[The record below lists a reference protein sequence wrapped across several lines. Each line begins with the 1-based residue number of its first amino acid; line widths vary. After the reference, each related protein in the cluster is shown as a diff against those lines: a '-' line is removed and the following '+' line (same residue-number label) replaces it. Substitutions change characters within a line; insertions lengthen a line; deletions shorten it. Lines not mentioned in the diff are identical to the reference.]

1 MTSDGWLCG
10 VYKKIFRRDQR
21 IRRNHIG
28 NAKISTADLKGSELF
43 EKNCKGLTTDNEFYI
58 HTVYTD
64 IQRKERAIMETVITR
79 KVGNSVTVTIPKELN
94 ISIGREYHVYKG
106 ADDVIVFAPRI
117 RNPLVDS
124 DRVRM
129 TDEFE
134 EVRFLDT
141 ELE

>member
-1 MTSDGWLCG
+1 M
-10 VYKKIFRRDQR
+10 
-21 IRRNHIG
+21 
-28 NAKISTADLKGSELF
+28 KGFELF
-43 EKNCKGLTTDNEFYI
+43 EKNCTRLTADNEIYI
-58 HTVYTD
+58 HTVYTN
-64 IQRKERAIMETVITR
+64 IQTKEGISMETVITR

-94 ISIGREYHVYKG
+94 ISVGREYHVYKG

-117 RNPLVDS
+117 RNPLVNS

-134 EVRFLDT
+134 EVCFLDT

>member
-1 MTSDGWLCG
+1 MGFG
-10 VYKKIFRRDQR
+10 
-21 IRRNHIG
+21 
-28 NAKISTADLKGSELF
+28 LF
-43 EKNCKGLTTDNEFYI
+43 EKSRKGLTTDNEIYI

-64 IQRKERAIMETVITR
+64 IRREEGIIMETVITR
-79 KVGNSVTVTIPKELN
+79 KVGNSVTVTIPKGLN

-106 ADDVIVFAPRI
+106 ADGVIVFAPRI

-134 EVRFLDT
+134 EVCLLDT

>member
-1 MTSDGWLCG
+1 
-10 VYKKIFRRDQR
+10 
-21 IRRNHIG
+21 
-28 NAKISTADLKGSELF
+28 
-43 EKNCKGLTTDNEFYI
+43 
-58 HTVYTD
+58 
-64 IQRKERAIMETVITR
+64 METVITR

-117 RNPLVDS
+117 KNPLVDS
-124 DRVRM
+124 DCVRM

-134 EVRFLDT
+134 EVCFLDT